1 MAYADV
7 PATNL
12 FGVRAEQIVN
22 VLRQPERVRR
32 IMTIENLALWVL
44 VSPLCFLIAM
54 GLLPSQHQPL
64 MSLAIAVAVL
74 CLPFSYLGLAAIVA
88 PLLPFHPMPW
98 RERLRRRDT
107 WLRYGLATGIA
118 YLGIT
123 WPASM
128 LAFAPTVAIVR
139 YVGRHRVTTLPLP
152 SSQRRG
158 VCSSGGWDYTSVPGS
173 RDGERPTW
181 PRSWPI
187 PAGVTNA
194 PPMRNRRGRAVIFAG
209 GSPGLQDQGPQ
220 PARCQ

>member
-139 YVGRHRVTTLPLP
+139 YVGSTP
-152 SSQRRG
+152 SH
-158 VCSSGGWDYTSVPGS
+158 YF
-173 RDGERPTW
+173 
-181 PRSWPI
+181 
-187 PAGVTNA
+187 AA
-194 PPMRNRRGRAVIFAG
+194 AVIATPWCLFIWRL
-209 GSPGLQDQGPQ
+209 GLHISSRITRRRAAYLASFLADPSRG
-220 PARCQ
+220 